1 MPPAITGRGGP
12 DDAASPSFWH
22 STPPAITGET
32 AAASAAPAS
41 MWPSMMSPSAADPQ
55 QQQQP
60 SSPSPHPHQPHLS
73 SSTAGF
79 PQPLGPQQQWGGP
92 GAGSAP
98 SSWGGPGAGSDP
110 SAWGGATGAQE
121 GGNSSDPSFSLPGG
135 YAAGP
140 SQVTLTGG
148 SRNEVYPSGL
158 TVVRP
163 PGRGGGAAAEPA
175 STAGGGCGAIS
186 GQQGRRGGDGMCEAG
201 GARSGG
207 KKSVPSSGSVEDV
220 SISER
225 ELGLDRGL
233 PWNEHFHIQAGQVRG
248 RGEI

>member
-1 MPPAITGRGGP
+1 MP
-12 DDAASPSFWH
+12 S
-22 STPPAITGET
+22 AITGET
-32 AAASAAPAS
+32 AALATTAAASAVPAS
-41 MWPSMMSPSAADPQ
+41 LWPSMMSPSAADPLQ
-55 QQQQP
+55 QQPP

-73 SSTAGF
+73 SSTLGF

-92 GAGSAP
+92 GAGSDP
-98 SSWGGPGAGSDP
+98 SSWGA
-110 SAWGGATGAQE
+110 ATGAR
-121 GGNSSDPSFSLPGG
+121 GGNNSNPSFGPPSG

-186 GQQGRRGGDGMCEAG
+186 GQQGERGGGIRGDG
-201 GARSGG
+201 GG
-207 KKSVPSSGSVEDV
+207 KRGDRMGPSSGSVDDV

-248 RGEI
+248 WLGWKGYGEI